1 MLSIHEIF
9 YSLQGEGAQT
19 GIPSIFI
26 RLSGCNLSC
35 SYCDTD
41 FSAHFSFSLEELLQ
55 EISQYPCRH
64 IIWTGGEPTLQLTE
78 EVTLFFRNAGYR
90 QSIETNGTRP
100 LPRYLDYIT
109 CSPKPEALARLTQTL
124 PFYIDEI
131 RWPLGKNTPLPPS
144 RDQLPKATHYCVSPI
159 QEPNDPHYPTQ
170 QSWEMCLQYVKEH
183 PDWRLSLQTHKLLGI
198 Q

>member
-9 YSLQGEGAQT
+9 YSLQGEGAQV

-35 SYCDTD
+35 SYCDTTF
-41 FSAHFSFSLEELLQ
+41 FSRFSLSNEQLLQ
-55 EISQYPCRH
+55 EISKYPCKH

-78 EVTLFFRNAGYR
+78 LVTLFFREKGYR

-100 LPRYLDYIT
+100 LPPYLDYVT
-109 CSPKPEALARLTQTL
+109 CSPKPEALPAIKDVL
-124 PFYIDEI
+124 PFLIDEI
-131 RWPLGKNTPLPPS
+131 RFPLGENTPLPPLKE
-144 RDQLPKATHYCVSPI
+144 QLPRATHYCVSPI
-159 QEPNDPHYPTQ
+159 HDPLDSPYPTES
-170 QSWEMCLQYVKEH
+170 SWNRCLQFVLEN
-183 PDWRLSLQTHKLLGI
+183 PDWRISLQMHKLVGI